1 MAERL
6 SFAVSSLLNCKIELS
21 YATLIQTLSGQ
32 GEELRCSSLILLIA
46 MIDEM
51 SDDII
56 YGLHNAAIKGEKSR
70 RGEKPFGNEHGS
82 IFIVAV
88 VADKYLAGF
97 ADVGGDSSQIRSG
110 EIFGNGDGIFAEPTE
125 TEGFGL
131 LNPSDAYFYIALQIS
146 GIHFFS
152 AFRTVHLIALLF
164 RIL

>member
-1 MAERL
+1 
-6 SFAVSSLLNCKIELS
+6 
-21 YATLIQTLSGQ
+21 
-32 GEELRCSSLILLIA
+32 

-56 YGLHNAAIKGEKSR
+56 YGLHNTATKGEKSR
-70 RGEKPFGNEHGS
+70 RGEKPFGNAHGS

-97 ADVGGDSSQIRSG
+97 ADVGGDSSQIRGG
-110 EIFGNGDGIFAEPTE
+110 EIFGNGNGIFAEPAE
-125 TEGFGL
+125 AEGFWVL
-131 LNPSDAYFYIALQIS
+131 DPSDADLHIALQIS

-152 AFRTVHLIALLF
+152 AFRTVHLTALLF